1 MNRVLKTSSIRIAT
15 ARKEAFF
22 HSVEELP
29 QELRQEI
36 KRALEGPDTET
47 LYIANQ
53 VAYERIEELT
63 WESQDSESAAEEK
76 QLFHRKRRA
85 LAALGATLSGVALT
99 WVVLTLFGKQ

>member
-22 HSVEELP
+22 HSVEELA

-53 VAYERIEELT
+53 AAYEHIEELT
-63 WESQDSESAAEEK
+63 WERRDSESTAEEK
-76 QLFHRKRRA
+76 QLSHRKRRA
-85 LAALGATLSGVALT
+85 LAALGAALSGGALT